1 MSDLDV
7 QKLQLQPDDFAM
19 AMQELDTYIDVS
31 VDDLMQLYHAA
42 ERYARIRNSESVPVE
57 KIMTQPVTT
66 VQADCSLS
74 EAAHLLVTL
83 KISGLPV
90 VDKDNRLV
98 GIITEADFLHEL
110 GMPSRHPDHNVWKAL
125 ENMFSHHVEVRE
137 LEGEVADLMVS
148 KVITVSPQQT
158 LHQALEVM
166 KQHTIRRL
174 VVCDEARHVVGL
186 ITRSDLV
193 RVFFDHFKSDN
204 EG

>member
-1 MSDLDV
+1 MSDQDA
-7 QKLQLQPDDFAM
+7 QKLQPDDFAM
-19 AMQELDTYIDVS
+19 ALQELGTYIDVS
-31 VDDLMQLYHAA
+31 VDDLMQLYHSA
-42 ERYARIRNSESVPVE
+42 ERYARIRKSESVPVE
-57 KIMTQPVTT
+57 KIMMQPVTT

-90 VDKDNRLV
+90 VDKDNRLI
-98 GIITEADFLHEL
+98 GIITEADFLHAL
-110 GMPSRHPDHNVWKAL
+110 GMPLRHPDHSLWHTL
-125 ENMFSHHVEVRE
+125 ENMFNHHLEVRE
-137 LEGEVADLMVS
+137 LEGQVADLMVS

-166 KQHTIRRL
+166 KQHKIKRL

-193 RVFFDHFKSDN
+193 RVFFDRFKSEK

>member
-1 MSDLDV
+1 MSEEDV
-7 QKLQLQPDDFAM
+7 HKLQPNDFAM
-19 AMQELDTYIDVS
+19 ALQEQGTYIDVS

-42 ERYARIRNSESVPVE
+42 ERYARIRKSESVLVE
-57 KIMTQPVTT
+57 KIMMQPVTT

-110 GMPSRHPDHNVWKAL
+110 GMPSRQPDHNVWKAL

>member
-1 MSDLDV
+1 MSDQDV
-7 QKLQLQPDDFAM
+7 LKLQPEDFSM
-19 AMQELDTYIDVS
+19 ALQELGTYIDVS

-42 ERYARIRNSESVPVE
+42 ERYARIRSSESVPVE
-57 KIMTQPVTT
+57 KIMMQPVTT

-90 VDKDNRLV
+90 VDREHRLV
-98 GIITEADFLHEL
+98 GIITEADFLHAL
-110 GMPSRHPDHNVWKAL
+110 GMPLRHPDHSLWHTL
-125 ENMFSHHVEVRE
+125 ENMFNHHLEVHE
-137 LEGEVADLMVS
+137 LEGRVADLMVS

-166 KQHTIRRL
+166 KQHKIRRL
-174 VVCDEARHVVGL
+174 VVCDEARYVVGL

-193 RVFFDHFKSDN
+193 RVFFDHFKSGS

>member
-1 MSDLDV
+1 MSDQDE
-7 QKLQLQPDDFAM
+7 QKLQPDDFAM
-19 AMQELDTYIDVS
+19 ALQELGTYIDVS
-31 VDDLMQLYHAA
+31 VDDLMQLYHSA
-42 ERYARIRNSESVPVE
+42 ERYARIRNSEGVPVE
-57 KIMTQPVTT
+57 KIMMQPVTT
-66 VQADCSLS
+66 VQANCSLS

-98 GIITEADFLHEL
+98 GIITEADFLHAL
-110 GMPSRHPDHNVWKAL
+110 GMPSRHPDHSLWQTL
-125 ENMFSHHVEVRE
+125 ESMFNHHLEVRE
-137 LEGEVADLMVS
+137 FEGRVADLMVS

-166 KQHTIRRL
+166 KQHKIRRL

-193 RVFFDHFKSDN
+193 RVFFDHFKSDS
-204 EG
+204 EE

>member
-1 MSDLDV
+1 MSDQDV
-7 QKLQLQPDDFAM
+7 KKLQPDDFAM
-19 AMQELDTYIDVS
+19 ALQELGTYIDVS
-31 VDDLMQLYHAA
+31 VDDLMQLYHSA
-42 ERYARIRNSESVPVE
+42 ERYARIRNSESVLVA
-57 KIMTQPVTT
+57 KIMMQPVTT

-98 GIITEADFLHEL
+98 GIITEADFLHAL
-110 GMPSRHPDHNVWKAL
+110 GMPSRHPDHSLWQTL
-125 ENMFSHHVEVRE
+125 ESMFNHHLEVRE
-137 LEGEVADLMVS
+137 LEGRVADLMVS

-158 LHQALEVM
+158 LHQAVEVM
-166 KQHTIRRL
+166 KQHKIRRL
-174 VVCDEARHVVGL
+174 VVCDDARHVVGL

-193 RVFFDHFKSDN
+193 RVFFDHFKSGN